1 MVMVLKYASNTH
13 DKECSEHA
21 PQQMGKMHPPALN
34 LNSLNRD
41 PEPALRNFSWA
52 YCQSLNSANQEV
64 NLTTH

>member
-21 PQQMGKMHPPALN
+21 PQQMGKMHPPALIKN

-41 PEPALRNFSWA
+41 PEPALRKLQLGILSVTQL
-52 YCQSLNSANQEV
+52 C
-64 NLTTH
+64 